1 MKFGVGLPT
10 GMEGLINPIPFFEP
24 RQFLEAAKL
33 AEQLGYDSVWG
44 NDHYAPQNYVRSEY
58 AAVPNF
64 YEVLSVLAGVAA
76 VTERVEIGTSV
87 LVLPMRDIVTLAR
100 QTATIDQLS
109 AGRLLL
115 GVGIGAYPEEF
126 HAARPDLAGGRR
138 GEMLDEGLELLN
150 RLLTEPTVT
159 HHGKYYQVESL
170 DMAPKGCADPVRI
183 LVGGHQLRG
192 IDRAIRHGSGWIP
205 GWRPFDELAEW
216 IATLRERAADA
227 GRDPHAL
234 TVAPQLSCLIG
245 RHHETTERR
254 YLDSGMVQH
263 RKSLAFDGRDPAKSL
278 HNNLIGGYAEVYDRV
293 ERLAA
298 MGADHLACLTFCVD
312 TVDDWFE
319 QLELFAT
326 EVIRPYRRAHGIAE
340 PAATRR

>member
-44 NDHYAPQNYVRSEY
+44 NDHYAPQNYVRREY

-170 DMAPKGCADPVRI
+170 DMAPKGCADPVRV

-205 GWRPFDELAEW
+205 
-216 IATLRERAADA
+216 
-227 GRDPHAL
+227 
-234 TVAPQLSCLIG
+234 LIG
-245 RHHETTERR
+245 PKDLSGVVRTPVISSLVELRGKITQLMALWQENRREGQPDILIPFPDAINLDGTDLTTNAAQ
-254 YLDSGMVQH
+254 Y
-263 RKSLAFDGRDPAKSL
+263 RDTLSEL
-278 HNNLIGGYAEVYDRV
+278 S
-293 ERLAA
+293 A
-298 MGADHLACLTFCVD
+298 MGVTWVFVPGLGNNPDNSAVVHYLE
-312 TVDDWFE
+312 TVGR
-319 QLELFAT
+319 QLISA
-326 EVIRPYRRAHGIAE
+326 
-340 PAATRR
+340 